1 MLKKIFLC
9 LLFISSLTSCFEIVE
24 RVTLHDDGSGKA
36 VFTLNMS
43 QSKTKLN
50 SIMKME
56 TINGRKVPSKSEIQ
70 EKVKRVEAIVRKV
83 SGISNVKSTLDF
95 ENFIGEFSCHF
106 TNVSQ
111 LNEVIRAMQSEGL
124 IKKDLSVKS
133 YAYSKE
139 KKEFKRI
146 QEISLKPMYDKMT
159 AADQKVLE
167 EATYTSVFKFDK
179 PVGSY
184 SNKSAKLSASQT
196 GILFKSKIL
205 DIINQKKTIENTIKI
220 TD

>member
-1 MLKKIFLC
+1 MVKKILIY
-9 LLFISSLTSCFEIVE
+9 LLLISSLTSCFEIVE
-24 RVTLHDDGSGKA
+24 RVTLHKDGTGKA

-70 EKVKRVEAIVRKV
+70 SKIKNVEAIVRQV
-83 SGISNVKSTLDF
+83 SGVSNVKSTLDF
-95 ENFIGEFSCHF
+95 ENFIGEFSCEF

-139 KKEFKRI
+139 NKEFKRI
-146 QEISLKPMYDKMT
+146 QQINLKPMYNKMT
-159 AADQKVLE
+159 PADQKVLE
-167 EATYTSVFKFDK
+167 GAMYTSIFKFDT
-179 PVGSY
+179 PIQSY
-184 SNKSAKLSASQT
+184 SNQNAKLSKSKT
-196 GILFKSKIL
+196 GIMFKSTIL
-205 DIINQKKTIENTIKI
+205 DIINQNKTIENTIK
-220 TD
+220 